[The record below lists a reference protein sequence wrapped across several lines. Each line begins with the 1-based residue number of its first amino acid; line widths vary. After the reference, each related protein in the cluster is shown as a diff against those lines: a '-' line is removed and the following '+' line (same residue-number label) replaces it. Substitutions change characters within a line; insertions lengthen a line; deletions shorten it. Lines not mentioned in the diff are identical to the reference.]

1 MVDRSG
7 PTGVPR
13 SRIRWQLPHWFRCDQ
28 NSLSFAAWTLGYA
41 HLRRGD
47 LAPAAK
53 MLELAADR
61 SRAAGLPIV
70 FPVAASML
78 ASRTR

>member
-1 MVDRSG
+1 MR
-7 PTGVPR
+7 
-13 SRIRWQLPHWFRCDQ
+13 
-28 NSLSFAAWTLGYA
+28 

-78 ASRTR
+78 GSRTSASRPSWRSRRVAR